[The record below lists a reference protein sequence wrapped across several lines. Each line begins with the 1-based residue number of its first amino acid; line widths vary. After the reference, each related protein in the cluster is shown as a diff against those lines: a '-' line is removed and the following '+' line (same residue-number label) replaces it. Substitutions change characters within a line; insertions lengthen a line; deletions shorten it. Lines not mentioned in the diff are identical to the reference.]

1 MENAR
6 RLKILGDILGWDD
19 EKAREEFAW
28 LRMMASIKFD
38 EYRDFLPGMRFFEN
52 LAAWLQQ
59 FETPEERAE
68 AYRFLRRELIYVSSS
83 EMQRLVELLYPCHIQ
98 RFLVE
103 RIAQKLN
110 IPKYMVQVDPKARD
124 EFRRLRRRTLVM
136 GLSDGARID
145 ILRHSTVGILSNEQF
160 VLQTQVDRFKWAD
173 LRKDL
178 RKEPDQ
184 DDDALFDVIY
194 LVDDFM
200 GSGSSFL
207 RFEDGRWK
215 GKLCKLLESLR
226 DAEEKEGKIVS
237 DEWMLCIHHYLAM
250 TESAAG
256 VLQKELDARA
266 CEKNGVVL
274 DQASRYTFGALIDP
288 AVRIVKDDP
297 ERKALLALT
306 DKYYSTKVETKHTAV
321 GGTAGIKLGYGDCGL
336 PIVLHHNTPNN
347 SLPLI
352 WAAEDEGLHKGELQR
367 EVRALFRRRQRHTET
382 QA

>member
-59 FETPEERAE
+59 FETLDERLE
-68 AYRFLRRELIYVSSS
+68 AYRFLREELIYVSSS

-98 RFLVE
+98 RYLIK
-103 RIAQKLN
+103 RIAQKLK

-124 EFRRLRRRTLVM
+124 EFKRLRRRTLVM

-160 VLQTQVDRFKWAD
+160 VLQTQVDHFKWAD

-178 RKEPDQ
+178 RKEKDQ
-184 DDDALFDVIY
+184 GKEALFDVIY

-207 RFEDGRWK
+207 RFEEDRWK
-215 GKLCKLLESLR
+215 GKLCKFLDSLR

-237 DEWMLCIHHYLAM
+237 AEWALCVHHYLAM
-250 TESAAG
+250 KESAAG
-256 VLQKELDARA
+256 VPQKELDARA
-266 CEKNGVVL
+266 CQKNGVVL
-274 DQASRYTFGALIDP
+274 EQASRYTFGAQIDS

-297 ERKALLALT
+297 KRKELLALT
-306 DKYYSTKVETKHTAV
+306 EKYYSTKVETKHTEI
-321 GGTAGIKLGYGDCGL
+321 GGTKGIKLGYGSCGL

-352 WAAEDEGLHKGELQR
+352 WADEEAGPHKGEEQR
-367 EVRALFRRRQRHTET
+367 EVRALFRRRQRHSES